1 MTCNVGGIERPI
13 RILLGIL
20 LLGTAALAN
29 LPTLA
34 LGMALVLGVIAV
46 LTGAIGYCPLWAL
59 LGMNT
64 CPTVTSYKKVGR
76 P

>member
-20 LLGTAALAN
+20 LLAAAALGN

-34 LGMALVLGVIAV
+34 LAMALVLGGIAV

-59 LGMNT
+59 FGMTT
-64 CPTVTSYKKVGR
+64 CPAATSHKE
-76 P
+76 

>member
-13 RILLGIL
+13 RIGLGIL
-20 LLGTAALAN
+20 LLGIGAFAN
-29 LPTLA
+29 LPLVGTAIVLA
-34 LGMALVLGVIAV
+34 GGTIALVTGVIEF
-46 LTGAIGYCPLWAL
+46 CPVWAL

-64 CPTVTSYKKVGR
+64 CPTPTPRK

>member
-20 LLGTAALAN
+20 MLGIGAFANLSLIGTAIALM
-29 LPTLA
+29 
-34 LGMALVLGVIAV
+34 LGGIALVTGV
-46 LTGAIGYCPLWAL
+46 IGYCPLWTL

-64 CPTVTSYKKVGR
+64 CPTGWRGSSKTS
-76 P
+76 